1 MIVPKPIL
9 LSVDDDSDVLHA
21 IERDLRAKYG
31 ADYRVMGSEQPAG
44 ALEILEATEDSK

>member
-1 MIVPKPIL
+1 MPKPIL

-31 ADYRVMGSEQPAG
+31 AEYRVMGSEEPAG
-44 ALEILEATEDSK
+44 ALEIFEATQDPKR